1 MRIVNVWVAKGV
13 LMRVWET
20 KKCGKILGGR
30 VSVCGSKGFSG
41 VNGVETSVQVLG
53 SQDAK

>member
-13 LMRVWET
+13 SMRVWET

-30 VSVCGSKGFSG
+30 ASVCVEQG
-41 VNGVETSVQVLG
+41 VFGANEGETSVRVSGL
-53 SQDAK
+53 QDAR

>member
-30 VSVCGSKGFSG
+30 VSVCVEQGVFGANEGEMSVRASG
-41 VNGVETSVQVLG
+41 L
-53 SQDAK
+53 QDAR